1 MQFISYI
8 IVVLFAYLVGSIP
21 TGFLLA
27 KARGIDIRTV
37 GSGNMGATNVFR
49 VLGKTAGITALVV
62 DGLKGYVAA
71 KWLCDLLLPM
81 LNVSNPGVELQ
92 IIAGIAAVLGHN
104 YTCWLHFKGGKGIAT
119 TAGVYFALAWLP
131 VTIALGT
138 WIIVV
143 VLTRYVSIASIA
155 SAIALPA
162 AVWSSPD
169 SHSLLLKLVT
179 TALGTMAII
188 NHKKNIQ
195 RLLNG
200 TEDRIGRK
208 ASVYKFVS
216 AADVR
221 RL

>member
-81 LNVSNPGVELQ
+81 LNVSNPDVELQ

-131 VTIALGT
+131 VTIALVT

-155 SAIALPA
+155 AAIALPA

-200 TEDRIGRK
+200 TEGRIGRK
-208 ASVYKFVS
+208 APMPE
-216 AADVR
+216 AAK
-221 RL
+221 

>member
-49 VLGKTAGITALVV
+49 VLGKTAGIVALVV

-81 LNVSNPGVELQ
+81 LNVSNPDVELQ

-162 AVWSSPD
+162 AVWLNPD

-200 TEDRIGRK
+200 TEGRIGRK
-208 ASVYKFVS
+208 APMPE
-216 AADVR
+216 AAK
-221 RL
+221 